1 MYLFPLPPYFQVKK
15 EEPQDD
21 HQLQQF
27 NVCQPHLMSGEHQ
40 SKASQFVPKNEP
52 IDPPKPSTPLQV
64 QFKDGEPVVD
74 DSLVLLDWC
83 KYIFSKVSHNV

>member
-1 MYLFPLPPYFQVKK
+1 MVIILYLVPLPPYFQVKK

-21 HQLQQF
+21 HQLRQF
-27 NVCQPHLMSGEHQ
+27 DICSPHLMMGQ
-40 SKASQFVPKNEP
+40 PSQIEPKSEP
-52 IDPPKPSTPLQV
+52 IDLPKPSTPLQV

-83 KYIFSKVSHNV
+83 KY

>member
-1 MYLFPLPPYFQVKK
+1 MYLVPLPPYFQVKK

-21 HQLQQF
+21 HQLQRF
-27 NVCQPHLMSGEHQ
+27 DVCSPHLMSQ
-40 SKASQFVPKNEP
+40 VVPKSEP

-83 KYIFSKVSHNV
+83 KYFSTY

>member
-1 MYLFPLPPYFQVKK
+1 MKK
-15 EEPQDD
+15 EEPKDD
-21 HQLQQF
+21 HQLQQL
-27 NVCQPHLMSGEHQ
+27 NVCQPHLMSGEP
-40 SKASQFVPKNEP
+40 QFVPKSEP

-83 KYIFSKVSHNV
+83 KYIFIKGSRNV

>member
-1 MYLFPLPPYFQVKK
+1 MYLVPLPSYFQVKK

-21 HQLQQF
+21 HQFQRSDI
-27 NVCQPHLMSGEHQ
+27 CSPHLMSGDHQ
-40 SKASQFVPKNEP
+40 GKASQFVPKSEP

-83 KYIFSKVSHNV
+83 KYLVHID

>member
-1 MYLFPLPPYFQVKK
+1 MKK

-21 HQLQQF
+21 HQLQRF
-27 NVCQPHLMSGEHQ
+27 DVCSPHLMSQ
-40 SKASQFVPKNEP
+40 VVPKSEP

-83 KYIFSKVSHNV
+83 KYFSTYKFSKGFHNV